1 MPKNYV
7 KVNDVVTENQLAT
20 VGMKSI
26 MKEHSYFH
34 EPAIS
39 RDFIRFHEISR
50 GFTRYFFL
58 VFLELFEL
66 FELISDS
73 LTTI

>member
-20 VGMKSI
+20 DGKKSI

-34 EPAIS
+34 KAAIS
-39 RDFIRFHEISR
+39 RDI
-50 GFTRYFFL
+50 
-58 VFLELFEL
+58 
-66 FELISDS
+66 S
-73 LTTI
+73 LTFKKFQAEKFHNNLVKTQEDI

>member
-7 KVNDVVTENQLAT
+7 KVNDVVTENQLST

-34 EPAIS
+34 EAAIS
-39 RDFIRFHEISR
+39 RDFTIFLRSLKKFLAEKFHNN
-50 GFTRYFFL
+50 L
-58 VFLELFEL
+58 VKTQED
-66 FELISDS
+66 I
-73 LTTI
+73 

>member
-20 VGMKSI
+20 AGMKSI

-34 EPAIS
+34 QATIS
-39 RDFIRFHEISR
+39 RDFTKFHEIFLRSFKKNPSR
-50 GFTRYFFL
+50 KVSCKVSRENAEG
-58 VFLELFEL
+58 
-66 FELISDS
+66 
-73 LTTI
+73 